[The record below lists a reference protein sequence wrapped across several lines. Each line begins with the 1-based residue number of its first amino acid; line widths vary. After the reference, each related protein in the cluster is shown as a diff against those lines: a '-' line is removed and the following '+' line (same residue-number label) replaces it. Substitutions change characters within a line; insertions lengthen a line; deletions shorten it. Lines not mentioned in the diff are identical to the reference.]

1 MRTFGILGYP
11 LTHSFSRKYFQ
22 EKFEKEGIADA
33 EFKAFELPDIQSVP
47 DMLAAEKTLEGFCI
61 TIPHKKS
68 ILAYLDECADA
79 VKAMGACNCVRVKE
93 GRLIGYNT
101 DVTGFEQSFVQ
112 QLQPHHRQ
120 ALILGT
126 GGAAAAVEYIL
137 RQKGLSYRLVSRTK
151 TPDNYTYSELTEEI
165 MRDYTVIINCTPLG
179 TFPNTEEA
187 PQIPYSLITPRH
199 YLYDLV
205 YNPSKTKFLANGEAN
220 GATIK
225 NGHDMLLIQAEEN
238 WKVWNR

>member
-11 LTHSFSRKYFQ
+11 LTHSFSQGYFRD
-22 EKFEKEGIADA
+22 KFSKEGITDA
-33 EFKAFELPDIQSVP
+33 EFQLFSLPEIADFTAL
-47 DMLAAEKTLEGFCI
+47 LAAETTLEGFCI
-61 TIPHKKS
+61 TIPHKKN
-68 ILAYLDECADA
+68 ILSFLHESSEG
-79 VKAMGACNCVRVKE
+79 VQAMGACNCVRVKE

-101 DVTGFEQSFVQ
+101 DVLGFEQSFTPL
-112 QLQPHHRQ
+112 LQPHHQQ

-137 RQKGLSYRLVSRTK
+137 KKRGIAYRFVSRTAGGENLSYNDL
-151 TPDNYTYSELTEEI
+151 TPDVI
-165 MRDYTVIINCTPLG
+165 AAYTVIINCTPLG
-179 TFPNTEEA
+179 TFPNTEA
-187 PQIPYSLITPRH
+187 SPNIPYSLLTSRH

-205 YNPSKTKFLANGEAN
+205 YNPPLTQFLARGEAQ

-238 WKVWNR
+238 WKIWNR